1 MSDSSRPT
9 SKMNRQ
15 FCLIR
20 RRVRPK
26 TFELMFRTRYNADY
40 LKLMRVA
47 CSAVFVILACGVHGL
62 AQPAE
67 APAPQQ
73 NNHVGTISELRDK
86 QRAWLVV
93 FKSRV
98 VDAGNAEKAI
108 IEDVLKAEAQPRGR
122 YRYVYNELAH
132 KLNKYIRKYGSLT
145 SARNLA
151 EAEYVIFFNVVEF
164 RRILNAVYPW
174 GELFVIVKGSP
185 QESKP
190 PRIVWRAR
198 KMMVA
203 SDAIGD
209 LVDALKALRGEN

>member
-1 MSDSSRPT
+1 
-9 SKMNRQ
+9 
-15 FCLIR
+15 
-20 RRVRPK
+20 
-26 TFELMFRTRYNADY
+26 MFRTRYKADY
-40 LKLMRVA
+40 VTLLRMA
-47 CSAVFVILACGVHGL
+47 WSAVFVILACSVHVL

-67 APAPQQ
+67 APAEQQ

-98 VDAGNAEKAI
+98 VDAGNADKAI

-132 KLNKYIRKYGSLT
+132 KLNKYIRKHGSLT
-145 SARNLA
+145 SAKNLA
-151 EAEYVIFFNVVEF
+151 DAEYVIFFNVVEF

-198 KMMVA
+198 KMMVGT
-203 SDAIGD
+203 DAIGD
-209 LVDALKALRGEN
+209 LVNALKALRGEN